1 MAAPKHELTIKSQT
15 SAEAEPSRASARGPR
30 RPSRL
35 GLALACCLLIALYL
49 WRRAIPDASPWL
61 DIAALAAAW
70 AFLLAV
76 RAYLQRRGSR

>member
-1 MAAPKHELTIKSQT
+1 MAVPNQELSIESRT
-15 SAEAEPSRASARGPR
+15 SAEADPSLAAAPGPR

-35 GLALACCLLIALYL
+35 GLVLAACLLLGLLA

-76 RAYLQRRGSR
+76 RTLLQKRGRR